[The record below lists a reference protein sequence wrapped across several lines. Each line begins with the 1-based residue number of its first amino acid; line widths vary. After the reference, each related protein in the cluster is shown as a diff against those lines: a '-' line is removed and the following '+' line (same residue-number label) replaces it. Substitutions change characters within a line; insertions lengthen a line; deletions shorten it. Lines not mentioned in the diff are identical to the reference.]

1 MKKIYLSVAI
11 FAMSANLA
19 FGQFAE
25 KRNVLEVSK
34 APSYGIAPDGSA
46 EKALGVAYLISDFT
60 NPGDWVAA
68 NDGQS
73 SPFGWN
79 IGSTSNTWWG
89 AFAGGIS
96 STSGGNYAEVY
107 NGDYNSGDQA
117 IGVTYTLTTAN
128 PIDIQTLTGTDLVS
142 LSFEQYG
149 ADFNDLQE
157 FQISVDGTNFI
168 TIGSNED
175 QETYVGNNAS
185 AIYPNPMTR
194 TINLNP
200 YIAGNAGSVWI
211 RFSWTSGFPTDT
223 NPVAWTTFG
232 WFIDDVNI
240 VTLPDNDLAETG
252 SAWGSLGLHYHQIP
266 QTQVAPIDFS
276 ATVVNNGIDLQT
288 TVQLTTDVT
297 GAGTFNGTSSSGV
310 NLNAGETDSLVLST
324 QFTPSAIGTYNF
336 TWSVGSDQVDDVPTN
351 NILAGDSFEVGQYI
365 YARDT
370 DGTPGAGGGEDG
382 LNPGGYAFEA
392 GSYFDAFASEQVYG
406 IDVTVGTGTPDATII
421 YGKLYVFDAGA
432 GDFVYVDETAEYSVS
447 SAESSSNA
455 NITLPLFTFP
465 TLTAGSTYLVMVGCY
480 SEFYYG
486 TSGFSPDQTS
496 FITYGGWGG
505 TGSQFYTNNTP
516 MVRMNFDPSIGIAEV
531 SETGAI
537 LGQNMPNPFDNNS
550 TINFELTN
558 TSDVQFEFVD
568 MTGKIVKTMDLGT
581 LANGPHS
588 IQVDATEFASGVY
601 YYSLVSEGSRITSK
615 MVVQK

>member
-1 MKKIYLSVAI
+1 MKKVYLSIAI

-19 FGQFAE
+19 FGQFAQE
-25 KRNVLEVSK
+25 RNILEVSK
-34 APSYGIAPDGSA
+34 APSQGVAPSGSA
-46 EKALGVAYLISDFT
+46 EKALGIAYLISDFST
-60 NPGDWVAA
+60 PGDWVAA
-68 NDGQS
+68 NDGQI

-79 IGSTSNTWWG
+79 IGSTSNTWWA

-107 NGDYNSGDQA
+107 NGDYNNDDQA

-149 ADFNDLQE
+149 ANFNDLQE
-157 FQISVDGTNFI
+157 FQISVDGTNW
-168 TIGSNED
+168 TTVGSNED

-194 TINLNP
+194 SININP

-211 RFSWTSGFPTDT
+211 RFSWTSAFPTST
-223 NPVAWTTFG
+223 ATGAWTTFG

-252 SAWGSLGLHYHQIP
+252 SAWGSLGLHYYQIP

-276 ATVVNNGIDLQT
+276 STVVNDGIDTQT
-288 TVQLTTDVT
+288 NVQLTADVT
-297 GAGTFNGTSSSGV
+297 GAGTFNGTSALGV
-310 NLNAGETDSLVLST
+310 SVVAGATDSLALST

-351 NILAGDSFEVGQYI
+351 NTLTGDSFEVGQYI

-370 DGTPGAGGGEDG
+370 DGTPGASGGEDG
-382 LNPGGYAFEA
+382 NAIGDFAFEA
-392 GSYFDAFASEQVYG
+392 GSYFDAFTTEQVFG
-406 IDVTVGTGTPDATII
+406 LDVIVGNGTPDATIM
-421 YGKLYVFDAGA
+421 YGKLYVWDGA
-432 GDFVYVDETAEYSVS
+432 AFAYVDETAEYSVT
-447 SAESSSNA
+447 SAEAAGNA
-455 NITLPLFTFP
+455 NITLELFTHP
-465 TLTAGSTYLVMVGCY
+465 EITAGSTYLAVVGCY

-486 TSGFSPDQTS
+486 TSGYSEDQTS
-496 FITYGGWGG
+496 FIMYGGVGG
-505 TGSQFYTNNTP
+505 SGSQYYTNNTP
-516 MVRMNFDPSIGIAEV
+516 MVRMNFDLSLAIAEV
-531 SETGAI
+531 SQTGAV

-568 MTGKIVKTMDLGT
+568 MTGKVVKTMDLGT
-581 LANGPHS
+581 LTNGSHS

-601 YYSLVSEGSRITSK
+601 YYSLVSEGSKITSK
-615 MVVQK
+615 MIVQK